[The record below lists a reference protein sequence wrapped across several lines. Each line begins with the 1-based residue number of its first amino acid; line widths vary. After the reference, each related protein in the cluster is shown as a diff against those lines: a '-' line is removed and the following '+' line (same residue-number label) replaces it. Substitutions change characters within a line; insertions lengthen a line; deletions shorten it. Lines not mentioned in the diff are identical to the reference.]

1 MRSDEENG
9 NSIVKILGT
18 NDDSIKSYKQTMEV
32 NIFHY
37 YITDEIEDPE
47 PYLDLINT
55 LKIAEAHDTI
65 YIYLNTPG
73 GSLDTAM
80 QIIASMKQS
89 RAHVITSI
97 EGTCASAGT
106 LIFLSGDSFII
117 NPHSTFMI
125 HGYSHF
131 VGGKGHE
138 VKARVQYTEE
148 FFAQIANDFYKDILK
163 IEEIEEVLKGKDIW
177 FDSNKL
183 IERLK
188 ISGRIETE
196 QVEIEDMEIEIPEKK
211 STKKKS
217 KKKIANKSKK

>member
-1 MRSDEENG
+1 MRNDDDRS
-9 NSIVKILGT
+9 SIIKILG
-18 NDDSIKSYKQTMEV
+18 NDDNCIKSYKQTIEV
-32 NIFHY
+32 NIYHF

-55 LKIAEAHDTI
+55 LKIAEEHDTI

-80 QIIASMKQS
+80 QIISSIKQS
-89 RAHVITSI
+89 RANTITSI

-117 NPHSTFMI
+117 NAHSTFMV

-148 FFAQIANDFYKDILK
+148 FFSQIANDFYKDILMPS
-163 IEEIEEVLKGKDIW
+163 EIEEVLKGKDIW
-177 FDSNKL
+177 LDSNKL

-188 ISGRIETE
+188 QSGRIETE
-196 QVEIEDMEIEIPEKK
+196 PVSEVVIENISKK
-211 STKKKS
+211 KLPKKKS
-217 KKKIANKSKK
+217 VKKTVDNKKKK

>member
-1 MRSDEENG
+1 MRNDDEHS
-9 NSIVKILGT
+9 NSIIKILG
-18 NDDSIKSYKQTMEV
+18 NNENSIKSYKQSIEV
-32 NIFHY
+32 NIFHF

-55 LKIAEAHDTI
+55 LKISEEHDTI

-80 QIIASMKQS
+80 QIISSIKQS
-89 RAHVITSI
+89 KAHVITSL

-117 NPHSTFMI
+117 NGHSTFMV

-148 FFAQIANDFYKDILK
+148 FFEQIANDFYKDVLK
-163 IEEIEEVLKGKDIW
+163 PEEIQEVLNGVDIW
-177 FDSNKL
+177 FDSKKL

-188 ISGRIETE
+188 QSGRIESE
-196 QVEIEDMEIEIPEKK
+196 EAQVVETTPKK
-211 STKKKS
+211 KAKKKTKKKIDN
-217 KKKIANKSKK
+217 KKKK

>member
-1 MRSDEENG
+1 MMRNDEETG
-9 NSIVKILGT
+9 SSIVKFFG
-18 NDDSIKSYKQTMEV
+18 NVDNGIKSYKQTVEV
-32 NIFHY
+32 NLFHY
-37 YITDEIEDPE
+37 YIVDEIEDPE

-55 LKIAEAHDTI
+55 LKIAESHDTI

-80 QIIASMKQS
+80 QIIASMKQC
-89 RAHVITSI
+89 RAHVITSL

-117 NPHSTFMI
+117 NPHSTFMV

-163 IEEIEEVLKGKDIW
+163 PEEIEEVLKGKDIW

-188 ISGRIETE
+188 ISGKIETE
-196 QVEIEDMEIEIPEKK
+196 ELEEIKQPKK
-211 STKKKS
+211 PTKKKA
-217 KKKIANKSKK
+217 KKKIDNKSKK